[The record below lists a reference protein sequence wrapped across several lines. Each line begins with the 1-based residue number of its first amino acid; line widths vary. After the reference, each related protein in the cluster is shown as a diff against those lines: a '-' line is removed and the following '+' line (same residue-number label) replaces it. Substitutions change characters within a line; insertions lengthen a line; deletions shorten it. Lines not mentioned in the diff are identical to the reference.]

1 MHVTSSHRQRWLLTA
16 VVAALVLGA
25 ATYAFRE
32 RLTNL
37 PTLRSLWPAT
47 DSPAATTP
55 VPAANEMA
63 MSMDMTGMDSPVEEA
78 LSDPRAEINLDLR
91 RRQLSGVR
99 TAPVE
104 RAAAT
109 RTLRTVGVVA
119 YDETR
124 LVDVNLQ
131 IEGWI
136 RELHADFTGKP
147 VERGDPLFTL
157 YSPELLSTEQ
167 EYVLALDTREALRG
181 SQVSGV
187 RDHADR
193 LVASARRRLELWDL
207 PADHLAMLDTTGEAQ
222 PTVTFRSPS
231 SGYVIEK
238 TVVQGAY
245 VAPGQTLYRIADL
258 SRVWV
263 DADVYERDT
272 SFVAEGRAATV
283 TLDAYPGERFAGR
296 VVYVYPYVDAS
307 TRAMKV
313 RLELA
318 NPAGRL
324 RPGMFANV
332 ELEAPLGV
340 ITLVP
345 TDAVVDSGRR
355 QLVFVAE
362 GDGYFLPRDVRV
374 GHRLG
379 DRVQILEGLEEG
391 EQVAASATF
400 FLDSE
405 SQLRASVQGF
415 APQPAMASTAAAA
428 ERLEITFQ
436 PSPDPPV
443 AGDNVFDVRVRD
455 ADGQPVT
462 DAEVSV
468 TFFMAA
474 MPSMNMPAMRNEA
487 TLRAAGDGAYRG
499 AGQVM
504 MAGRWDVTVTVTRDG
519 QRLGAEQFT
528 LVAQ

>member
-1 MHVTSSHRQRWLLTA
+1 MDFTSSHRWRWLVAAA
-16 VVAALVLGA
+16 VVALILGV
-25 ATYAFRE
+25 ATY
-32 RLTNL
+32 
-37 PTLRSLWPAT
+37 TLRDQLTGVSFLRALRT
-47 DSPAATTP
+47 SDDAAGRVTP
-55 VPAANEMA
+55 SADRSA
-63 MSMDMTGMDSPVEEA
+63 MSMDMAGMDMSAEAPVA
-78 LSDPRAEINLDLR
+78 DPRADIRLDLR

-109 RTLRTVGVVA
+109 QTLRTVGVVA

-136 RELHADFTGKP
+136 RELHADFTGKF

-167 EYVLALDTREALRG
+167 EYVLALETRDALQG
-181 SQVSGV
+181 SQVSEV
-187 RDHADR
+187 RDHAER

-207 PADHLAMLDTTGEAQ
+207 PVDHLEMLDATGEAQ

-238 TVVQGAY
+238 TVVQGAH
-245 VAPGQTLYRIADL
+245 VAPGQMLYRIADL

-263 DADVYERDT
+263 DADVYERET
-272 SFVAEGRAATV
+272 SLVAEGRAATV

-313 RLELA
+313 RLELP
-318 NPAGRL
+318 NPRGRL

-332 ELEAPLGV
+332 ELEAPLGMS
-340 ITLVP
+340 TLVP
-345 TDAVVDSGRR
+345 ADAIVDSGQR

-374 GHRLG
+374 GRRLG
-379 DRVQILEGLEEG
+379 DRVQILEGVEEG
-391 EQVAASATF
+391 EQVATSATF

-405 SQLRASVQGF
+405 SQLRASVQAF
-415 APQPAMASTAAAA
+415 TPRPTADDGAEPA
-428 ERLEITFQ
+428 ERLAITLRPQ
-436 PSPDPPV
+436 PDPPRT
-443 AGDNVFDVRVRD
+443 GDNML
-455 ADGQPVT
+455 
-462 DAEVSV
+462 EVSV
-468 TFFMAA
+468 ADAAGQSISDADVSVIFFMAA
-474 MPSMNMPAMRNEA
+474 MPTMNMPAMRNEVR
-487 TLRAAGDGAYRG
+487 LPSAGDGVYRG
-499 AGQVM
+499 TGRVM

-519 QRLGAEQFT
+519 QTLGVEQFT

>member
-1 MHVTSSHRQRWLLTA
+1 MNSTSSHWWRWLLTA
-16 VVAALVLGA
+16 AVVLVLGA
-25 ATYAFRE
+25 ATYSLRDH
-32 RLTNL
+32 LTNVPYL
-37 PTLRSLWPAT
+37 RTFWPFAEAPVTAVPTADET
-47 DSPAATTP
+47 
-55 VPAANEMA
+55 A
-63 MSMDMTGMDSPVEEA
+63 MSMDMAGMDMPAEESLA
-78 LSDPRAEINLDLR
+78 DPRAEINLDLR
-91 RRQLSGVR
+91 RRQLAGVR
-99 TAPVE
+99 TAMVE
-104 RAAAT
+104 RRAAT
-109 RTLRTVGVVA
+109 QTLRTVGVVA

-136 RELHADFTGKP
+136 RELHADFTGKL
-147 VERGDPLFTL
+147 VEQGDPLFTL

-167 EYVLALDTREALRG
+167 EYVLALETRDALRG
-181 SQVSGV
+181 SQVTEV

-207 PADHLAMLDTTGEAQ
+207 PVDHLEMLDATGEAQ
-222 PTVTFRSPS
+222 TMVTFRAPS

-245 VAPGQTLYRIADL
+245 VARGKTLYRIADL

-263 DADVYERDT
+263 NADVYERET
-272 SFVAEGRAATV
+272 SLVAEGRAATV

-296 VVYVYPYVDAS
+296 VVYVYPYVDAN

-313 RLELA
+313 RLELP

-332 ELEAPLGV
+332 ELEAPLGMS
-340 ITLVP
+340 TLVP
-345 TDAVVDSGRR
+345 ADAVVDSGRR

-391 EQVAASATF
+391 EQVAVSATF

-405 SQLRASVQGF
+405 SQLRASVQAF
-415 APQPAMASTAAAA
+415 APPPAMASVAGVGDG
-428 ERLEITFQ
+428 LDIVFQ
-436 PSPDPPV
+436 PSPDPPA
-443 AGDNVFDVRVRD
+443 AGDNVLDVRVHD

-462 DAEVSV
+462 DADVSV

-474 MPSMNMPAMRNEA
+474 MPSMNMPAMRTTA
-487 TLRAAGDGAYRG
+487 ILPAVGGGIYRG
-499 AGQVM
+499 TGEVI
-504 MAGRWDVTVTVTRDG
+504 MAGRWNVTVTVTRDG
-519 QRLGAEQFT
+519 QPLGVEQFSV
-528 LVAQ
+528 VAR

>member
-1 MHVTSSHRQRWLLTA
+1 MTSDSSHRRRWLLA
-16 VVAALVLGA
+16 ASVIALVLA
-25 ATYAFRE
+25 VATFALRDQ
-32 RLTNL
+32 LTSR
-37 PTLRSLWPAT
+37 PFISTLWPST
-47 DSPAATTP
+47 ESPASAM
-55 VPAANEMA
+55 PAADATA
-63 MSMDMTGMDSPVEEA
+63 MSTGMVGMDMPGEES
-78 LSDPRAEINLDLR
+78 LIDPRVEINLDLR

-99 TAPVE
+99 TVPVE

-109 RTLRTVGVVA
+109 QTLRTVGVVT

-136 RELHADFTGKP
+136 RELHADFTGKL

-167 EYVLALDTREALRG
+167 EYVLALETRDALQG
-181 SQVSGV
+181 SQVPAV

-207 PADHLAMLDTTGEAQ
+207 PADHLEMLDATGEAQ
-222 PTVTFRSPS
+222 TVVTFRSPS

-263 DADVYERDT
+263 DADVYERET

-307 TRAMKV
+307 ARAMKV

-318 NPAGRL
+318 NPVGRL

-332 ELEAPLGV
+332 ELEAPLGLS
-340 ITLVP
+340 TLVP
-345 TDAVVDSGRR
+345 ADAVVDSGRR

-405 SQLRASVQGF
+405 SQLRASVQAF
-415 APQPAMASTAAAA
+415 APQPAMASAAAA
-428 ERLEITFQ
+428 GDRLAIAFQ
-436 PSPDPPV
+436 PSPNPPT
-443 AGDNVFDVRVRD
+443 AGDNVFDVSVED
-455 ADGQPVT
+455 ANGQPVT
-462 DAEVSV
+462 DADVSV
-468 TFFMAA
+468 TLFMAA
-474 MPSMNMPAMRNEA
+474 MPSMNMPAMRS
-487 TLRAAGDGAYRG
+487 TAALAALGDGTYRG
-499 AGQVM
+499 NGEVV

-519 QRLGAEQFT
+519 QALGAETFT
-528 LVAQ
+528 VVAR

>member
-1 MHVTSSHRQRWLLTA
+1 MNSTSSHRWLLGA
-16 VVAALVLGA
+16 VAVALVLGA
-25 ATYAFRE
+25 ATYALRDH
-32 RLTNL
+32 
-37 PTLRSLWPAT
+37 PTSVSFLRTLWPSEDAPGT
-47 DSPAATTP
+47 VMPAADE
-55 VPAANEMA
+55 AAT
-63 MSMDMTGMDSPVEEA
+63 SMDMAGVDMPAEESLA
-78 LSDPRAEINLDLR
+78 DPRAEINLNLR

-109 RTLRTVGVVA
+109 QTLRTVGVVA

-136 RELHADFTGKP
+136 RELHADFTGKL

-167 EYVLALDTREALRG
+167 EYVLALETRDALQG
-181 SQVSGV
+181 SQVSEV

-193 LVASARRRLELWDL
+193 LVTSARRRLELWDL
-207 PADHLAMLDTTGEAQ
+207 PVDHLEMLDATGEAQ
-222 PTVTFRSPS
+222 PMVTFRSPS

-263 DADVYERDT
+263 DADVYERET
-272 SFVAEGRAATV
+272 SLVAEGRAATV

-307 TRAMKV
+307 TRALKV
-313 RLELA
+313 RLELP

-332 ELEAPLGV
+332 ELEAPLGMS
-340 ITLVP
+340 TLVP
-345 TDAVVDSGRR
+345 ADAVVDSGRR

-405 SQLRASVQGF
+405 SQLRASVQAF
-415 APQPAMASTAAAA
+415 APQPAMASAGAPDGG
-428 ERLEITFQ
+428 LDITFQ
-436 PSPDPPV
+436 PSPAPPAV
-443 AGDNVFDVRVRD
+443 GDNVLDVRVQD

-474 MPSMNMPAMRNEA
+474 MPSMNMPAMRTTA
-487 TLRAAGDGAYRG
+487 TLPAVGGGAYSG
-499 AGQVM
+499 TGEVI
-504 MAGRWDVTVTVTRDG
+504 MAGRWNVTVTVTRDG
-519 QRLGAEQFT
+519 QPLGAEQFT
-528 LVAQ
+528 VVAR